1 MLRDF
6 SLQAGFAGLLAAFVG
21 FASSFAIVLQGLTA
35 TGANNAEA
43 ASGLMISA
51 IAMGL
56 GCIIFA
62 ILTRNPVSC
71 AWTTPGAAFL
81 VTTGGVEGG
90 FPVAVGA
97 FLICAVALTLSG
109 FIKPLSNLVSKLP
122 ASLASAMLG
131 GILLG
136 LCFQPFKAIA
146 VDPALGLPIFLA
158 WVIVGVF
165 SRPLAVPA
173 ALLAFVIV
181 VFFAV
186 DLPQDTWKTLST
198 AAKPELVLVKPEFT
212 FAGLIG
218 LALPLYIITMAAQ
231 NIPGIA
237 AMKTFGYP
245 LRPRLWF
252 STTGALSL
260 LAAPFGG
267 VAVNLAAITAA
278 IVSSEE
284 AHPDKDKRYWA
295 SITNGLGYIFFGLT
309 AAGITAFVSLAP
321 TILIQAVAGLALIG
335 AFTNATLSAFKEPT
349 EREAA
354 AVTFLMTASG
364 MSLFGISGAFWGL
377 LAGGLVMVLKKL
389 RPAAA

>member
-6 SLQAGFAGLLAAFVG
+6 SLQASFAGLLAAFVG

-109 FIKPLSNLVSKLP
+109 FIKPLGNLVSKLP

-173 ALLAFVIV
+173 ALLAFVAV
-181 VFFAV
+181 VFFSV
-186 DLPQDTWKTLST
+186 DMPADTWQMLSA

-245 LRPRLWF
+245 LQPSLWF
-252 STTGALSL
+252 STTGALSV

-295 SITNGLGYIFFGLT
+295 SIINGIGYVIFGLT

-335 AFTNATLSAFKEPT
+335 AFTNATLAAFKEPT

-389 RPAAA
+389 RPSAS

>member
-109 FIKPLSNLVSKLP
+109 FIKPLGNLVSKLP

-146 VDPALGLPIFLA
+146 IDPALGLPIFLA

-186 DLPQDTWKTLST
+186 DMPEDTWQMLS
-198 AAKPELVLVKPEFT
+198 AEAKPELVLVKPEFT

-237 AMKTFGYP
+237 AIKTFGYP
-245 LRPRLWF
+245 LRPSLWF
-252 STTGALSL
+252 STTGALSV

-295 SITNGLGYIFFGLT
+295 SITNGVFYILFGLT

-321 TILIQAVAGLALIG
+321 AILIQAVAGLALIG
-335 AFTNATLSAFKEPT
+335 AFTNATLAAFKEPT
-349 EREAA
+349 DREAA

-389 RPAAA
+389 RPSAS